1 MTDLFSFALWTAGT
15 HPKCLLGTP
24 SVTLLAWPLLWWG
37 SWATSAK
44 QCSFFLFHKC
54 LTSSTHCLNSSTLF
68 LVPATDCQGNVPEWP
83 IMVPVYALCL
93 HCQLRNN
100 NIHWLVL
107 FLIPI
112 EVGWVVKSWTAIPL
126 MVESVSTG
134 FSNKFTRKDYSL
146 FNTVKSMIIL
156 SYNTEINGYRSFL
169 LLLH

>member
-1 MTDLFSFALWTAGT
+1 MPSGGYEVIILATLIMTDLFSFALWIAGI

-44 QCSFFLFHKC
+44 QCSFFSSHKC

-83 IMVPVYALCL
+83 ITVPVYALCL
-93 HCQLRNN
+93 HYQLRKN
-100 NIHWLVL
+100 NICWLVL

-112 EVGWVVKSWTAIPL
+112 KVGWIVGQSCYLWLSQSAQ
-126 MVESVSTG
+126 VSRR
-134 FSNKFTRKDYSL
+134 N
-146 FNTVKSMIIL
+146 
-156 SYNTEINGYRSFL
+156 L
-169 LLLH
+169 LGKTTI